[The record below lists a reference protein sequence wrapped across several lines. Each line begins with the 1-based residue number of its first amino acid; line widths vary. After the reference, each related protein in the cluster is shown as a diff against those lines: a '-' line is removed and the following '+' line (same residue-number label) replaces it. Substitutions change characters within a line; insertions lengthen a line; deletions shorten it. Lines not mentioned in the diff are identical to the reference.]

1 MERTLDVRTPESIAF
16 SYELAG
22 IGSRFLAVVL
32 DIVIQF
38 GILALILW
46 GLYAAGSYASHLPV
60 AKVKPGGADSFAV
73 NAAVGILIF
82 IVFMIFFGYYI
93 LFEAFWNG
101 QTPGK
106 RALGI
111 RVVRDGGYPLD
122 FTASLVRNLIR
133 VGELTVGFYVIAGIV
148 AVLSPM
154 NKRLG
159 DIAAGTIVVRD
170 ARMESP
176 AALLRDVREDPVY
189 ASTAFVSGEERAI
202 VKRFLERRD
211 ELVPERRVEIAHRL
225 AERVRPR
232 LPEDM
237 ARMADEDLLERL

>member
-22 IGSRFLAVVL
+22 IGSRFLAVAL
-32 DIVIQF
+32 DLAIQIA
-38 GILALILW
+38 ILLLISW
-46 GLYAAGSYASHLPV
+46 GLYEAAVHAHLPP
-60 AKVKPGGADSFAV
+60 AKHAGGWAENV
-73 NAAVGILIF
+73 AVGILIG
-82 IVFMIFFGYYI
+82 IVFAIFFGYYI

-133 VGELTVGFYVIAGIV
+133 VGELTVGFYAISGIV
-148 AVLSPM
+148 AVLSEQ

-170 ARMESP
+170 SRMQSP
-176 AALLRDVREDPVY
+176 AALLRDVREEPVY
-189 ASTAFVSGEERAI
+189 ASTAYVSGEERSI

-211 ELVPERRVEIAHRL
+211 ELEPSRRAEIAHRL

-232 LPEDM
+232 VPADM
-237 ARMADEDLLERL
+237 ARMDDEDLLERL